1 MTHPLGVVIA
11 SGSELLAMVSILAYK
26 LTMNLLTCLLSNV
39 EGW

>member
-1 MTHPLGVVIA
+1 MMHPLGVVIA
-11 SGSELLAMVSILAYK
+11 GGSEVAMVSILAYK